1 MDRKTTQKT
10 IQKTTQKTGI
20 KLTKIQEDILQ
31 YLQKNPQA
39 SRKELTENIK
49 SATEHGIKYN
59 LERLKELGLI
69 KRIGAD
75 KGGYWKVEK

>member
-1 MDRKTTQKT
+1 MDR
-10 IQKTTQKTGI
+10 KTTQKTGI
-20 KLTKIQEDILQ
+20 KLTKIQDDILQ

-59 LERLKELGLI
+59 LELVRTWIDRTHRCRQRWILGS
-69 KRIGAD
+69 
-75 KGGYWKVEK
+75 